1 MNNSNT
7 LKYSLYKFSHY
18 QKNPE
23 IVYKYNFILLT
34 IADIVPVN
42 FRKKWMAA
50 EILITQPFFLPTE
63 QALDQVKKVTA
74 NFHILWE
81 L

>member
-1 MNNSNT
+1 M
-7 LKYSLYKFSHY
+7 YQFFHY

-23 IVYKYNFILLT
+23 IVSKYNFILLT
-34 IADIVPVN
+34 ITDIVPVN

-50 EILITQPFFLPTE
+50 EFLITQPFFLPTE

-81 L
+81 LQKSLH